1 MCSLWAASH
10 IFPCCLSSNDASVQ
24 LMHSRGDVM
33 RKMKNYSSS
42 WRLSADTGANAREKQ
57 GDKRTIP

>member
-1 MCSLWAASH
+1 
-10 IFPCCLSSNDASVQ
+10 
-24 LMHSRGDVM
+24 MHSRGDVM